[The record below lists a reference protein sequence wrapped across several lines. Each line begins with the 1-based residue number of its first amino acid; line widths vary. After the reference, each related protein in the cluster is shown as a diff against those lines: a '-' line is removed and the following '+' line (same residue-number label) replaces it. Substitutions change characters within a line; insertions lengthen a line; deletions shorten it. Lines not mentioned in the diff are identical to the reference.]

1 MSVRFDLSGRVALV
15 TGAGNGIGKR
25 LAYGLAEAGASVVVA
40 DLDAEAAGRVARAI
54 CGIPVAVDVTD
65 PASIEAMFGAIDE
78 RFGRIDVLVNNAGG
92 GGGNAPT
99 LELKL
104 EDWQAGIDLTLTSAF
119 LCSQQAGRR
128 MVAQGG
134 GRIINVASVYGM
146 VGHESALYDLR
157 PDGEPPES
165 LTYLVTKAGVINL
178 TRGLAV
184 YWAKHNIQVNAI
196 APGMVKTERLG
207 QQISEAAWDRLA
219 ARTPMGRPADPDE
232 LVGAVIF
239 LASPASSYITG
250 QTLVID
256 GGWTS
261 V

>member
-1 MSVRFDLSGRVALV
+1 MTERFDLSGRVALV

-25 LAYGLAEAGASVVVA
+25 LARGLAEAGAAVVVA
-40 DLDAEAAGRVARAI
+40 DIDGAAATEVALAIGGMARV
-54 CGIPVAVDVTD
+54 VDVTD
-65 PASIEAMFGAIDE
+65 PASIDALFAAIDAQY
-78 RFGRIDVLVNNAGG
+78 GRIDVVVNNAGG

-99 LELKL
+99 LDLKL

-119 LCSQQAGRR
+119 LCAQQAGRR

-134 GRIINVASVYGM
+134 GKIINVASVYGM

-239 LASPASSYITG
+239 LASPAASYITG
-250 QTLVID
+250 QTIIID

>member
-1 MSVRFDLSGRVALV
+1 MSERFDLSGRVALV

-25 LAYGLAEAGASVVVA
+25 LAKGLAEAGAEVVVA
-40 DLDAEAAGRVARAI
+40 DIDGAAALEVAAPIGGMARV
-54 CGIPVAVDVTD
+54 VNVTD
-65 PASIEAMFGAIDE
+65 PASVEALFAAIDAQY
-78 RFGRIDVLVNNAGG
+78 GRIDVVVNNAGG

-104 EDWQAGIDLTLTSAF
+104 ADWQAGIDLTLTSTF
-119 LCSQQAGRR
+119 LCAQQAGRR
-128 MVAQGG
+128 MVTQGG
-134 GRIINVASVYGM
+134 GKIINVASVYGM

-219 ARTPMGRPADPDE
+219 ARTPMGRPANPDE
-232 LVGAVIF
+232 LVGATIF
-239 LASPASSYITG
+239 LASDASSFITG

>member
-1 MSVRFDLSGRVALV
+1 VTDRFDLSGRVALV

-25 LAYGLAEAGASVVVA
+25 LATGLAEAGAQVVVA
-40 DLDAEAAGRVARAI
+40 DLDGAAATDVALAI
-54 CGIPVAVDVTD
+54 GGMAAAVDVTK
-65 PASIEAMFGAIDE
+65 PESIEALFALIDE
-78 RFGRIDVLVNNAGG
+78 RHGRIDVLVNNAGG

-99 LELKL
+99 LDLKL
-104 EDWQAGIDLTLTSAF
+104 ETWQAGIDLGLTSTF
-119 LCSQQAGRR
+119 LCAQQAGRR

-134 GRIINVASVYGM
+134 GRIINVASVYGL
-146 VGHESALYDLR
+146 VGHDSLLYDLR

-207 QQISEAAWDRLA
+207 AMLSEAAWDRLS
-219 ARTPMGRPADPDE
+219 ARTPMGRPAAPEE
-232 LVGAVIF
+232 LIGAVIF
-239 LASPASSYITG
+239 LAAPASSFITG
-250 QTLVID
+250 QTLIID